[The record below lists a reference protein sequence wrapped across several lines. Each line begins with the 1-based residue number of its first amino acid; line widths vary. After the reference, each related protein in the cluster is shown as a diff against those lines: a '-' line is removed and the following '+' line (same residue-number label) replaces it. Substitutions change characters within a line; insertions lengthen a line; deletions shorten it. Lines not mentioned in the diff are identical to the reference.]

1 MTETLEAAAQR
12 IAERGRDALVARLRP
27 AFADA
32 AKDHADVL
40 RLTDEQLEQMV
51 QQAADQAD
59 AVQWRR
65 ALAAVATK
73 ELGISLGEAL
83 IHPAVARAQEL
94 VGVPARSGPPAAP
107 APEPEAAAALAPEPE
122 PEPPPEPEPEPP
134 PQPEPEPPPQPEPGP
149 EPVRVSA
156 VHLGGVANLP
166 VGASDIE
173 LHLTEHGLD
182 IIQGISTTLGRLGWD
197 DIRALEVT
205 SARGVRRRRRDLRT
219 CLVVRTATGEASFAI
234 PAVAPEELRAHVEP
248 LRKRYARGRRRR

>member
-122 PEPPPEPEPEPP
+122 PEPPP
-134 PQPEPEPPPQPEPGP
+134 QPEPGP

-248 LRKRYARGRRRR
+248 LRKRYARGRRGR